1 MIIKERILINII
13 VLIIVI
19 FILSMEKIKL
29 SWEIRT
35 LHSNYQNL
43 QIENQNLKDLNIK
56 LITQSNIENSP
67 GTIEKIAKESLGM
80 VKKKPIRIAID
91 EQ

>member
-1 MIIKERILINII
+1 MIKERMLINIVI
-13 VLIIVI
+13 LLVGI

-35 LHSNYQNL
+35 LHNNYQNL

-80 VKKKPIRIAID
+80 IKKKPKRIEIY
-91 EQ
+91 E

>member
-1 MIIKERILINII
+1 MIKERLLISI
-13 VLIIVI
+13 VFLIVSV
-19 FILSMEKIKL
+19 FMLSMEKIKL

-35 LHSNYQNL
+35 LHNNYQNL

-56 LITQSNIENSP
+56 LLTQSNIENSP

-80 VKKKPIRIAID
+80 IKKKPKRIDIN
-91 EQ
+91 E